1 MSSSRVSLAPLAG
14 RVASSPARR
23 STATRARSTVVPRER
38 SAPRASLAA
47 RAFPP
52 APALASH
59 SLSCASVVCRAYAAP
74 TPGGASEPDA
84 EDWSSW
90 FKSFKKARWDEAP
103 KPWKEFWATRVAAAV
118 VEVDVDKESVSAKEV
133 EGIGLNAPKDKAE
146 ALERFRH
153 NLVVYRQ
160 NYAVAVWFCALLS
173 NLTNPL
179 AVVALLSAA
188 GAAACASDVLLGEL
202 SLATNDTLTW
212 NKTRVAGL
220 DRSGAKNALSAVAS
234 VAGAAT
240 MYYSAADVIFG
251 IVWGVSLAI
260 FHSLFRPIDLK
271 STLNTLWEDAKGVQ
285 SREEAAALAR
295 KGVKGLQSWWKNRR
309 PNEPTPVVMNV
320 KGDPN
325 AAYNQAG
332 FAGAAAQEAARE
344 EARRRAAEED
354 DDVVDTEGWTKPDSR
369 GELPGGGR

>member
-38 SAPRASLAA
+38 SAPRARLAA

-188 GAAACASDVLLGEL
+188 GAVACASDVLLGEL

-260 FHSLFRPIDLK
+260 FHSFFAP
-271 STLNTLWEDAKGVQ
+271 STS
-285 SREEAAALAR
+285 SRR
-295 KGVKGLQSWWKNRR
+295 
-309 PNEPTPVVMNV
+309 
-320 KGDPN
+320 
-325 AAYNQAG
+325 
-332 FAGAAAQEAARE
+332 
-344 EARRRAAEED
+344 
-354 DDVVDTEGWTKPDSR
+354 
-369 GELPGGGR
+369 